1 MALPKSADK
10 TSAEKKNGRPEGSR
24 DPSPAEQIRRRLPK
38 IYEAALKSAEAGDA
52 AAARLCI
59 DIVKHPEQFPRA
71 DGKKP

>member
-1 MALPKSADK
+1 MAQKNADK
-10 TSAEKKNGRPEGSR
+10 SSAEKSGRPTGSK
-24 DPSPAEQIRRRLPK
+24 DPSPAELIRRRLPK

-52 AAARLCI
+52 QAARLCI